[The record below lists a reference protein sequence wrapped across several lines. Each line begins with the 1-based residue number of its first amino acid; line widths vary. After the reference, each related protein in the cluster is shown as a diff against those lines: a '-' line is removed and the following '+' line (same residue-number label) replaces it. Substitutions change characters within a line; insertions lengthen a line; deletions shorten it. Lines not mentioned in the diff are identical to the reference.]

1 MRMLSRFAML
11 FVILTL
17 IMVPSAHAV
26 NPDEVLADPALE
38 KRARELSTHLR
49 CLVCQNQTIDD
60 SDADL
65 ARDLR
70 LLVRERL
77 TAGDDDNQVLDYLVA
92 RYGEFV
98 LLNPRLSLSTY
109 LLWGTPIVLILIG
122 GFVMIVSMRKRAKKT
137 AVPLTDEEQAA
148 LAKILDDRDQ
158 TA

>member
-1 MRMLSRFAML
+1 MLSKFAML
-11 FVILTL
+11 LVVLTL
-17 IMVPSAHAV
+17 TLVPSAHAV
-26 NPDEVLADPALE
+26 NPDEVLSDPVLE

-98 LLNPRLSLSTY
+98 LLNPRLSVKTY
-109 LLWGTPIVLILIG
+109 LLWGTPIALILIG
-122 GFVMIVSMRKRAKKT
+122 GFVLIVSMRKRSKRT
-137 AVPLTDEEQAA
+137 TVPLTEEEQAA

-158 TA
+158 LA

>member
-1 MRMLSRFAML
+1 MLVGILML
-11 FVILTL
+11 IT
-17 IMVPSAHAV
+17 VPSAHAV

-77 TAGDDDNQVLDYLVA
+77 TAGDDDNQVLEYLVA
-92 RYGEFV
+92 RYGEFI
-98 LLNPRLSLSTY
+98 LLNPRLSVSTY
-109 LLWGTPIVLILIG
+109 LLWGTPIALILIG
-122 GFVMIVSMRKRAKKT
+122 GFVLIRSMRKRSKRKV
-137 AVPLTDEEQAA
+137 VPLTKEEQAA

-158 TA
+158 PA

>member
-1 MRMLSRFAML
+1 MRMLNKLAML

-17 IMVPSAHAV
+17 TMVPSAHAV

-98 LLNPRLSLSTY
+98 LLNPRLSVSTY
-109 LLWGTPIVLILIG
+109 LLWGTPIALILIG
-122 GFVMIVSMRKRAKKT
+122 GFVLIVSMRKRSKRT
-137 AVPLTDEEQAA
+137 AVPLTEEEQAA

-158 TA
+158 PA